1 MAIPASG
8 MERYSTAL
16 TNLVS
21 KLGIGI
27 LHPSS
32 FSSLSV
38 GIGVGTGGGW
48 EWDEDGVWDGEGM
61 GFFIFLV
68 GEFNFSGFFG
78 VFFGVVILFVSM

>member
-38 GIGVGTGGGW
+38 GIGVGTGGAGN
-48 EWDEDGVWDGEGM
+48 GMRM
-61 GFFIFLV
+61 GFGMVREWGFLFFLL
-68 GEFNFSGFFG
+68 EKLNSPFFLGFFCYG
-78 VFFGVVILFVSM
+78 LFCFCP